1 MSRYS
6 RIPVV
11 KPTQI
16 NSVQDQKRR
25 YINVKYPSITLDSQD
40 VYVYT
45 TQGDRYDVL
54 ALTFYKDP
62 DLWWIINRAN
72 PNQDSSSLYPAV
84 GSQIRIPSPFRL
96 SSILSQYDALNQ
108 TI

>member
-25 YINVKYPSITLDSQD
+25 YINVKYPQITLDSQD
-40 VYVYT
+40 IYVYT
-45 TQGDRYDVL
+45 TQGDRYDSL
-54 ALTFYKDP
+54 ALIFYKDSS
-62 DLWWIINRAN
+62 LWWIINSAN
-72 PNQDSSSLYPAV
+72 PSQDSASLYPAV

>member
-1 MSRYS
+1 MPRYS
-6 RIPVV
+6 QIQII
-11 KPTQI
+11 KPIQI
-16 NSVQDQKRR
+16 NSLQDQKRR
-25 YINVKYPSITLDSQD
+25 YINVKYPTIPLDSQD

-45 TQGDRYDVL
+45 VQGDRYDTM
-54 ALTFYKDP
+54 ALTFYKDS

-72 PNQDSSSLYPAV
+72 PNQDSASLYPAI

-108 TI
+108 IV

>member
-6 RIPVV
+6 QIPII
-11 KPTQI
+11 KPTTVISQ
-16 NSVQDQKRR
+16 QDQKRR
-25 YINVKYPSITLDSQD
+25 YINVKYPIITLDPQD
-40 VYVYT
+40 IYVYT
-45 TQGDRYDVL
+45 VQGDRYDIL

-72 PNQDSSSLYPAV
+72 PNQDSASLYPAV

-96 SSILSQYDALNQ
+96 SSILLEFNNLNR

>member
-1 MSRYS
+1 MSRYQQTP
-6 RIPVV
+6 II
-11 KPTQI
+11 KPIT
-16 NSVQDQKRR
+16 VTVPLDQKRR

-40 VYVYT
+40 IYVYT
-45 TQGDRYDVL
+45 VQGDRYDTM

-72 PNQDSSSLYPAV
+72 PNQDSASLYPVV
-84 GSQIRIPSPFRL
+84 GSQIRIPSALRL
-96 SSILSQYDALNQ
+96 SSILSQYNALNQ

>member
-1 MSRYS
+1 MPRYAQTPII
-6 RIPVV
+6 RPV
-11 KPTQI
+11 TQI
-16 NSVQDQKRR
+16 STVDQKLR
-25 YINVKYPSITLDSQD
+25 YINVKYPTITLDPQD

-45 TQGDRYDVL
+45 VQGDRYDVM

-72 PNQDSSSLYPAV
+72 PSQDSASLFPAV

-96 SSILSQYDALNQ
+96 SSILSQYDLLNQ

>member
-72 PNQDSSSLYPAV
+72 PNQDSASLYPAV

>member
-1 MSRYS
+1 MSRYQQTP
-6 RIPVV
+6 IT
-11 KPTQI
+11 KPTT
-16 NSVQDQKRR
+16 VVTLQDQKRR
-25 YINVKYPSITLDSQD
+25 YINVKYPTITLDSQD
-40 VYVYT
+40 IYVYT
-45 TQGDRYDVL
+45 VQGDRYDTM

-72 PNQDSSSLYPAV
+72 PNQDSASLYPAV

-96 SSILSQYDALNQ
+96 SSILSQYNALNQ

>member
-6 RIPVV
+6 
-11 KPTQI
+11 
-16 NSVQDQKRR
+16 SVQIITTPNDPRRR
-25 YINVKYPSITLDSQD
+25 YINVKYPTITLDSQD
-40 VYVYT
+40 IYVYT
-45 TQGDRYDVL
+45 VQGDRYDTM

-72 PNQDSSSLYPAV
+72 PNQDSASLYPAV

-96 SSILSQYDALNQ
+96 SSILSQYNALNQ

>member
-6 RIPVV
+6 RIPVI
-11 KPTQI
+11 KNI
-16 NSVQDQKRR
+16 GDEKRR
-25 YINVKYPSITLDSQD
+25 FANVKYPQILLDSQD
-40 VYVYT
+40 IYLYT

-54 ALTFYKDP
+54 AFSFYKDP

-72 PNQDSSSLYPAV
+72 PNQDSASLYPAV
-84 GSQIRIPSPFRL
+84 GSQIRVPAPNRL
-96 SSILSQYDALNQ
+96 SSILLQYDLLNQ

>member
-1 MSRYS
+1 MPRYS
-6 RIPVV
+6 QIPIVRPV
-11 KPTQI
+11 TQI
-16 NSVQDQKRR
+16 SITDQKRR
-25 YINVKYPSITLDSQD
+25 YINVKYPTITFDPQD
-40 VYVYT
+40 IYVYT
-45 TQGDRYDVL
+45 VQGDRYDTM

-72 PNQDSSSLYPAV
+72 PIQDSASLYPAV

-96 SSILSQYDALNQ
+96 TSILSQYDDLNQ

>member
-6 RIPVV
+6 QIPVV

-25 YINVKYPSITLDSQD
+25 YINVKYPQITLDLQD
-40 VYVYT
+40 IYVYT

-72 PNQDSSSLYPAV
+72 ANQDSASLYPAV
-84 GSQIRIPSPFRL
+84 GSQIRVPAPNRL
-96 SSILSQYDALNQ
+96 SSILLQYDLLNQ

>member
-6 RIPVV
+6 QIPVV

-72 PNQDSSSLYPAV
+72 PNQDSASLYPAV
-84 GSQIRIPSPFRL
+84 GSQIRIPSPFTL
-96 SSILSQYDALNQ
+96 SSILSQYNALNQ

>member
-6 RIPVV
+6 QTLIV
-11 KPTQI
+11 KPLTQKYL
-16 NSVQDQKRR
+16 QDQKRR
-25 YINVKYPSITLDSQD
+25 YVNVKYPTITLDSQD
-40 VYVYT
+40 IYVYT
-45 TQGDRYDVL
+45 VQGDRYDTM

-72 PNQDSSSLYPAV
+72 PTQDSASLYPAV

-96 SSILSQYDALNQ
+96 TSILSQYDDLNQ